1 MPFENNKS
9 KLIKINHTKTHPA
22 YIYRMQGV
30 LFYITVWRDF
40 VILRFKSKPYVLVA
54 GDSTF

>member
-1 MPFENNKS
+1 MPFENDKS
-9 KLIKINHTKTHPA
+9 QLVKINHTKTHPA
-22 YIYRMQGV
+22 YICRMQGV

-54 GDSTF
+54 GDSIF